1 MRTLPSAAPM
11 TSLPRVPVVALL
23 AALALPAAAAGQ
35 ARDTMS
41 IEELR
46 AARQDLSRYASPG
59 LRDFVARAA
68 EANRVLPELLE
79 SYRSGVESEI
89 ALLQGEPDGREVVLQ
104 VEQVASELSWR
115 SDRPPV
121 QRVVGYRS
129 RTLGLAPSLLGMF
142 QVPWVVPTLYG
153 ESIDLVRWSAPTVT
167 DDGRVL
173 RRRAAHPLGPDRER
187 VYRFDG
193 GDTVLVLRLPDRTI
207 PLVRVEV
214 RPVAE
219 PDRPTLL
226 FQGYLDID
234 ATRHQI
240 VRMRGR
246 MIASDP
252 DPSLDERVLGAA
264 FAGATFVDFESAE
277 YDGRFWLPRHQRIEV
292 QAVSRLTE
300 TRLAL
305 RVVSRFRF
313 PEPNPDPPVTIASDV
328 PLGGLLEVGDVFEA
342 DDFEGWATG
351 IGTLTGSVGVHDF
364 RDLEPARAVPGSGP
378 RLRFGLRHL
387 SQLVRYNPA
396 EGFFTGVGGL
406 VEGGPL
412 PDGVRVRGHGGW
424 AWGEATARGGAE
436 VSWVPGG
443 GTEWAV
449 RAERQILEMGDFGGI
464 YGREPGV
471 PPLVAGDEQAFH
483 DHRTLGLVARLPA
496 PLGALRLE
504 VARAGDR
511 RVGSAETLEGSPDAG
526 PADPGAEAPPPALA
540 AVVEEGDYWVGRATL
555 ERHGGATGFGVGT
568 GTSLRLHGE
577 AAAGELDWTRVE
589 AGLRVGRVLGRVS
602 VDGRVDGGVLFSS
615 DPPPQRLLELG
626 RYSGLPGY
634 AARAFAGDRAV
645 VGQAAVG
652 YTLPLLRRPM
662 GSGAFLLPA
671 VAPAPTVILRAGWT
685 GASDDALVVLDRI
698 GAVTSG
704 GVRSTVDLR
713 LRLFGGGV
721 SLGFARPLDTGGEWR
736 FVWSLV
742 AEF

>member
-1 MRTLPSAAPM
+1 
-11 TSLPRVPVVALL
+11 
-23 AALALPAAAAGQ
+23 
-35 ARDTMS
+35 MS

-46 AARQDLSRYASPG
+46 AARAGPSRYASPS

-89 ALLQGEPDGREVVLQ
+89 ALVQGESDGREVVLQ
-104 VEQVASELSWR
+104 VEQVASELAWR

-129 RTLGLAPSLLGMF
+129 RTLGLVPSLLGMF

-173 RRRAAHPLGPDRER
+173 RRRAAHPLGPERER
-187 VYRFDG
+187 FYRFDG

-214 RPVAE
+214 RPVAS

-226 FQGYLDID
+226 FEGYLDID

-252 DPSLDERVLGAA
+252 DPSLDERLLGAA
-264 FAGATFVDFESAE
+264 FTGATFVDFESAE

-292 QAVSRLTE
+292 QAVSRLTD
-300 TRLAL
+300 TRMAL

-313 PEPNPDPPVTIASDV
+313 PEPNPDPPVTLPADV
-328 PLGGLLEVGDVFEA
+328 PAGGLLEVGDVFEGEG
-342 DDFEGWATG
+342 FEGWSTA
-351 IGTLTGSVGVHDF
+351 IGTLSGSVGVHDF
-364 RDLEPARAVPGSGP
+364 RDLEPARAVPGAGP

-396 EGFFTGVGGL
+396 EGLFTGVGGVL
-406 VEGGPL
+406 EGGPL
-412 PDGVRVRGHGGW
+412 PDDVRVRGHGGW
-424 AWGEATARGGAE
+424 AWAESTARGGAE
-436 VSWVPGG
+436 ISWVPGG
-443 GTEWAV
+443 GREWAL
-449 RAERQILEMGDFGGI
+449 RAERQIVSMDDFGGA

-471 PPLVAGDEQAFH
+471 APVVAGDEQVFH
-483 DHRTLGLVARLPA
+483 DHRTLGLVARLPG
-496 PLGALRLE
+496 PVGVWRLE
-504 VARAGDR
+504 VARGADRSAGSLA
-511 RVGSAETLEGSPDAG
+511 VLGAP
-526 PADPGAEAPPPALA
+526 PADTASDPADPALA
-540 AVVEEGDYWVGRATL
+540 AAVAEGDYWIGRVTL

-568 GTSLRLHGE
+568 GASLRLHGE
-577 AAAGELDWTRVE
+577 AATGELDWARLE
-589 AGLRVGRVLGRVS
+589 GGLRMGRVLGRVS
-602 VDGRVDGGVLFSS
+602 IDGRLDGGVVFSA
-615 DPPPQRLLELG
+615 DPPPQRLFELG

-634 AARAFAGDRAV
+634 AARAFAGDRAL

-652 YTLPLLRRPM
+652 YTLPILRRPL
-662 GSGAFLLPA
+662 GGGAFLLPA
-671 VAPAPTVILRAGWT
+671 VAPAPTVIVRSGWT
-685 GASDDALVVLDRI
+685 DASDDARVVLERI

-704 GVRSTVDLR
+704 GFRSTLDLR